1 VQHVRNRLTYANVV
15 ASLAL
20 FLAVAGGSAFAA
32 SQLGKNSVGAKQ
44 LKANAV
50 TAGKIKK
57 NAVTT
62 AKIKNNAISAAKIKN
77 GAITGAKVNL
87 TTLGTVPSAQNAVS
101 ASNAQTAKSAQTA
114 NSANSVAGRIPISVF
129 TPAGKVTLA
138 TVGPFTITAECRIN
152 DGGQDEG
159 ETFLS
164 TSVDGASMD
173 DNNGAEYEVF
183 NVADSPADLWSNS
196 TSTGEP
202 DIEVASDPGL
212 TAVAPDGTAI
222 IFGNETIGF
231 NIAGKPGQCY
241 FGGMVQ
247 KIG

>member
-1 VQHVRNRLTYANVV
+1 MQHVRKRLTYANVV

-20 FLAVAGGSAFAA
+20 FLALAGGSAFAA
-32 SQLGKNSVGAKQ
+32 SQLAKNSVGSKQ

-62 AKIKNNAISAAKIKN
+62 AKIKN
-77 GAITGAKVNL
+77 GAITGTKINL

-101 ASNAQTAKSAQTA
+101 ANSAQ
-114 NSANSVAGRIPISVF
+114 SVAGRIPISVF

-138 TVGPFTITAECRIN
+138 SVGPFTITAECRIN
-152 DGGQDEG
+152 NGGLDEG

-164 TSVDGASMD
+164 TSVNGASMD

-183 NVADSPADLWSNS
+183 NVADSPAELWSNS
-196 TSTGEP
+196 TGTGEP
-202 DIEVASDPGL
+202 EIEVANDPGL

-241 FGGMVQ
+241 FAGMVQ